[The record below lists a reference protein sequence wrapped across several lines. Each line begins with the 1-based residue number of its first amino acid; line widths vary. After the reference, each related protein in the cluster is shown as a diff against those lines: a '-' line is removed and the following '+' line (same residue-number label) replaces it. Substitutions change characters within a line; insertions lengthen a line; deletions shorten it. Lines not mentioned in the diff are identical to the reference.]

1 MNGSNWN
8 ANSGENNVLNAS
20 GVALV
25 KKVVGILKKLD
36 EPETHLS
43 ETTLTATN
51 ASVGADRV
59 SGSVTYTIPD
69 GITLV
74 NETSGK
80 NGTGKV
86 TLDGEDTFHLVV
98 SEDYSGSMTET
109 LTFQCKYAVD
119 YSAYKL
125 QLKGYQDIGFSYYS
139 GKKSLTLTKH
149 PKSMCRSWMRT
160 LKRQYLPMKI
170 IHFQGRYIQ
179 CTQMKHVR
187 RPF

>member
-59 SGSVTYTIPD
+59 SGSVTYKAPEGNTATVTIPD

-80 NGTGKV
+80 
-86 TLDGEDTFHLVV
+86 TL
-98 SEDYSGSMTET
+98 SSR
-109 LTFQCKYAVD
+109 KYTM
-119 YSAYKL
+119 
-125 QLKGYQDIGFSYYS
+125 I
-139 GKKSLTLTKH
+139 
-149 PKSMCRSWMRT
+149 
-160 LKRQYLPMKI
+160 MKNLN
-170 IHFQGRYIQ
+170 
-179 CTQMKHVR
+179 
-187 RPF
+187 P

>member
-59 SGSVTYTIPD
+59 SGSVTYKAPEGNTATVTIPD

-86 TLDGEDTFHLVV
+86 TLVDSTVTDNHNLVQQF
-98 SEDYSGSMTET
+98 G
-109 LTFQCKYAVD
+109 
-119 YSAYKL
+119 
-125 QLKGYQDIGFSYYS
+125 
-139 GKKSLTLTKH
+139 
-149 PKSMCRSWMRT
+149 
-160 LKRQYLPMKI
+160 I
-170 IHFQGRYIQ
+170 IFQGHINGRLSGIFNLFRFI
-179 CTQMKHVR
+179 TDKSKDNNI
-187 RPF
+187 